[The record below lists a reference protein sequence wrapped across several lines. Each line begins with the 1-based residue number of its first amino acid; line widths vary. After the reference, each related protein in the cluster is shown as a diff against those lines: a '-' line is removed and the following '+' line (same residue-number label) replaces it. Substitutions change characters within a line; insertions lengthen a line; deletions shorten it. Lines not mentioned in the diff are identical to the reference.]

1 MTAQLLSLQ
10 PRATRPWRHDIL
22 ITLAAL
28 ALLLLWDASGL
39 DLAVQRA
46 WGDASG
52 FTWRDHWLTRDLLH
66 DGGRWLAGAVLL
78 ALVVNI
84 WRPMLTGPSRA
95 ERVRWLVVSV
105 ASLLLVPML
114 KQASHTSC
122 PWDLAEFGGAAQYV
136 SHWRLGLADGGAGH
150 CFPSGHA
157 TAALAFFSGW
167 FALRR
172 DQACAARLWLAAV
185 IALGTLYGWA
195 QMARGA
201 HFVSHTLWSAW
212 LCWTLAMLTTPRRG

>member
-1 MTAQLLSLQ
+1 MSARLPVPPSRTS
-10 PRATRPWRHDIL
+10 PSWRQDVL

-39 DLAVQRA
+39 DLTVQRA

-52 FTWRDHWLTRDLLH
+52 FAWRDHWLTRDLLH
-66 DGGRWLAGAVLL
+66 GGGRWLAGAVLL
-78 ALVVNI
+78 ALVVNV
-84 WRPMLTGPSRA
+84 WQPLFAGPSRA
-95 ERVRWLVVSV
+95 ERLRWLAVTV

-114 KQASHTSC
+114 KQASQTSC
-122 PWDLAEFGGAAQYV
+122 PWDLAEFGGAARYV
-136 SHWRLGLADGGAGH
+136 SHWHLGSADGGAGH

-157 TAALAFFSGW
+157 TSALAFFSGW
-167 FALRR
+167 FVLRR
-172 DQACAARLWLAAV
+172 DQLRAARLWLAAV
-185 IALGTLYGWA
+185 TLLGTLYGWA

-212 LCWTLAMLTTPRRG
+212 LCWTLAMLAAPRRG